1 MFGGPR
7 PGGLVRTVG
16 RTAVIAGTASAVAG
30 GVHRRQRNRWAAQDQ
45 QDAAAEQAAYQQGLA
60 DAQAAPAPQPVPAPQ
75 PAPPARDPIEDL
87 ERLASLRDQGV
98 LTEAEFEAQKAKI
111 LAG

>member
-1 MFGGPR
+1 
-7 PGGLVRTVG
+7 VRTVG

-45 QDAAAEQAAYQQGLA
+45 QDAAAQQDAYQQGLA
-60 DAQAAPAPQPVPAPQ
+60 DAQAAAAPPPQ
-75 PAPPARDPIEDL
+75 PAPAAPDPLEEL
-87 ERLASLRDQGV
+87 ERLGKLRDQGV
-98 LTEAEFEAQKAKI
+98 LTDAEFEAQKAKI